1 MAYIPAMLRERVAE
15 IVERDGLRHFPEP
28 VALASGELSN
38 YFVDGKAAFSRGP
51 DLELACRALLER
63 VEGVE
68 FDAVGGLTMGADPF
82 AHVMAVLAGCG
93 WFVVRKQPKG
103 RGTNKLVEGCDVG
116 KGTRVLLVD
125 DVVTTGGSIRKAF
138 EAISGLGATVVAAV
152 TLVDRG
158 DTASEFFAAKR
169 IRYEAVVTYDD
180 LGIPPVGR
188 ELTAR

>member
-1 MAYIPAMLRERVAE
+1 MAYIPTMLHEQVAE
-15 IVERDGLRHFPEP
+15 IVERGGLRHFPEA
-28 VALASGELSN
+28 VTLASGELSN

-51 DLELACRALLER
+51 DLELACRAMLES
-63 VEGVE
+63 VEGVD

-82 AHVMAVLAGCG
+82 AHVIAVLAGCE

-103 RGTNKLVEGCDVG
+103 RGTNKLVEGCDVST
-116 KGTRVLLVD
+116 GTRVLLVD
-125 DVVTTGGSIRKAF
+125 DVVTTGESIRKAF
-138 EAISGLGATVVAAV
+138 EAICDLGATVAAAV

-158 DTASEFFAAKR
+158 ETARDFFATKG
-169 IRYEAVVTYDD
+169 IRYEAVVTYAD